1 MKTLMKVLLFPLQL
15 NINIMISNI
24 PQEEKI
30 LGKMQIY
37 SSPKEEEKS
46 NLVSFV

>member
-15 NINIMISNI
+15 NINIMISNL

-30 LGKMQIY
+30 LGKIQIY
-37 SSPKEEEKS
+37 FFPKEEEKS
-46 NLVSFV
+46 NLVSFM